1 MNRDDIIRMAREAG
15 MCEDDGVWFSR
26 SDVDAD
32 VTTDDLEAFAALVAA
47 LNTQVHEPVA
57 WMVYTLDGESVCV
70 TDNPRHFTPEHNFLP
85 LYTTPLHRKPL
96 TDEEID
102 RIIASNV
109 TITDQNLRGAVYMAM
124 RELEEEY
131 LK

>member
-15 MCEDDGVWFSR
+15 CIKEDW
-26 SDVDAD
+26 
-32 VTTDDLEAFAALVAA
+32 LEVNTRFLERFANLVAA
-47 LNTQVHEPVA
+47 
-57 WMVYTLDGESVCV
+57 
-70 TDNPRHFTPEHNFLP
+70 HN
-85 LYTTPLHRKPL
+85 RKPL

-109 TITDQNLRGAVYMAM
+109 TITDQNLHGAVYMAM
-124 RELEEEY
+124 RELEERY